1 MPNWNHIV
9 REHLAALRSPPER
22 EIEIV
27 EESALHMETAC
38 EDALAASLIEAE
50 AEARGVRS
58 YDWRLLECEL
68 SRAERAAAGG
78 RESVFSATRRLQIQ

>member
-1 MPNWNHIV
+1 MPNWNQIV
-9 REHLAALRSPPER
+9 REHLAALRSSPER

-27 EESALHMETAC
+27 EEFALHMETAY
-38 EDALAASLIEAE
+38 EDALAAGLTEAE

-68 SRAERAAAGG
+68 NRAERQAAAG
-78 RESVFSATRRLQIQ
+78 RESVFSATRRLQVQ